1 MNHLKLLWKKPLPT
15 PRNSLVIFVFV
26 VALLGFIDATYLS
39 IEHYRGVIPPCTIV
53 SGCETVLTGPY
64 SAIFG
69 IPVALLGAIF
79 YLVILVGAFSF
90 LESKKTTLFK
100 WSLLFTLFG
109 FIFSLWFTYAQA
121 FVIGSWCLYC
131 LGSALTSTILF
142 VTAWIVFKKSNFFV
156 GGQDL
161 SRDSYES
168 DRPTGQSL

>member
-1 MNHLKLLWKKPLPT
+1 MNHLKNLLTKPLLA
-15 PRNSLVIFVFV
+15 PRNSLAIFVLV
-26 VALLGFIDATYLS
+26 VALLGFVDSSYLA

-90 LESKKTTLFK
+90 LESKKTFLFK
-100 WSLLFTLFG
+100 WALLFTVFG
-109 FIFSLWFTYAQA
+109 FLFSLWFTYAQA
-121 FVIGSWCLYC
+121 FIIGYWCLYC

-142 VTAWIVFKKSNFFV
+142 VTACFIF
-156 GGQDL
+156 
-161 SRDSYES
+161 RDSNK
-168 DRPTGQSL
+168 L